1 MISNVLVYPLERLRV
16 VMSLN
21 MRRVVV
27 AEKDLGVVRTAM
39 SIVQTDGYA
48 PLTSFGSLYR
58 GYLFNSLVCIPSTV
72 ATLVFYDLYRDY
84 LFKQGYLDL
93 YSRYTLIG
101 LVSTF
106 STSAL
111 IYPCDTVRRLLQA
124 DSSAVCFSRTYKGV
138 RDCFSSLYKNEGL
151 RGFYRGFGVNSVKT
165 PLQTVIQLVNYE
177 YFRRNID
184 NLTNYK

>member
-1 MISNVLVYPLERLRV
+1 MGSGR
-16 VMSLN
+16 
-21 MRRVVV
+21 
-27 AEKDLGVVRTAM
+27 
-39 SIVQTDGYA
+39 
-48 PLTSFGSLYR
+48 LTSISSLYR
-58 GYLFNSLVCIPSTV
+58 GYLFNSLVSIPSTV
-72 ATLVFYDLYRDY
+72 TTLVFYDLYRDY

-111 IYPCDTVRRLLQA
+111 VYPLDTVRRLIQA

-138 RDCFSSLYKNEGL
+138 WDCFSTLRKQEGF
-151 RGFYRGFGVNSVKT
+151 RPFYRGFGVNAVKT

-177 YFRRNID
+177 YFRRNMD